1 MGKGG
6 GGSQGNQTT
15 STAYNTNIP
24 QYAQPYVENMLGAT
38 QKQLFNTRDV
48 AGTPGTRTQTG
59 VDENNNPVYSTTEAT
74 PGYTELT
81 GFKQYQPYSANPSD
95 YVAGFSPL
103 QQRGFDS
110 IADMQVAPQIAM
122 GTDWANKGAQGGINS
137 APIAYNYGAQG
148 SQAGQQGLG
157 IGTTGGLEYG
167 GRATDLAGANI
178 GVGAAGMGAGMG
190 YGQAAQN
197 PNAVRGY
204 MNPYLQA
211 SLQPQLQEIQ
221 RQYGITGTQ
230 QQSDATKAGAF
241 GGSREALMA
250 AENQRNKN
258 IAMNQ
263 VIGQGYNNAYNLAN
277 QNMQAA
283 SQLGMQGAQSGLAGL
298 QGANQSYATG
308 LQGVNTA
315 LAGTAQG
322 MQGAQTGL
330 AGVQGAQAGYGLSI
344 QGANAL
350 NALANTQ
357 YNQEMGIAQAQ
368 LGAGAQ
374 QQQYQQQIIN
384 QGVQDYANAQ
394 QYPLMQLGT
403 MSNMLRGLPMQAQT
417 TNQYMAAPNQLTQ
430 GIGAA
435 GSLAYMNSAMQP
447 RTAAKGGIMQA
458 FDVGGAVKANLE
470 NMSLQ
475 QLQQYKSQSASPEA
489 KRMTDE
495 LIREKMMEAQLQK
508 QQPQRMAGGGIT
520 AVKRFQNSGE
530 VTLVPG
536 RGTGRVD
543 RDTPQSDTVAQFN
556 ELERR
561 NLNPNNTN
569 SIPVTTAPPV
579 AEPIPVSA
587 PPVLASAPLP
597 ATVSAPPVPAPAP
610 APAPAEAVVPPVATT
625 PPVVSAR
632 QLNNEANP
640 PMGDLERY
648 LKTLPPEIQ
657 EAFGPKDTD
666 KSIKDYMKER
676 TADKAEL
683 VGENKGLQDYRAKE
697 QARLANIGDEE
708 RRQNQMLIAKAFANW
723 GTKPGST
730 LLAMVSAMKESIPD
744 FIENDKAQR
753 KARSE
758 LDKSIYEID
767 NAVRLEK
774 LGDYDA
780 ATKLK
785 EKAADRTEKRYSEII
800 GFMKGERSNAAQIA
814 AANASAG
821 GRNLAKTQA
830 LYTSEG
836 TALTTL
842 AKATG
847 KDIFESPNFLQHQN
861 TLASLPSLPNS
872 PSNQAAI
879 KKAQDQINA
888 AKETYANTM
897 RPYVNR
903 FKSAHIALH
912 DDGGVNFNEDQYL
925 YPKGKPATPRVQ
937 FGSL

>member
-38 QKQLFNTRDV
+38 QKQLFNTREV
-48 AGTPGTRTQTG
+48 AGTPGTRTQSG
-59 VDENNNPVYSTTEAT
+59 VDENNNPIYSTTEAT

-167 GRATDLAGANI
+167 GKATDLAGANI

-520 AVKRFQNSGE
+520 AVKRFQSGE
-530 VTLVPG
+530 RVTADKNAALLQALKFSTADGIPINQVNQQPI
-536 RGTGRVD
+536 
-543 RDTPQSDTVAQFN
+543 SDPTSV
-556 ELERR
+556 
-561 NLNPNNTN
+561 
-569 SIPVTTAPPV
+569 PVTTAPPV
-579 AEPIPVSA
+579 AEAIPVPA

-597 ATVSAPPVPAPAP
+597 ATASTPPAPAP

-640 PMGDLERY
+640 PMGELERY

-800 GFMKGERSNAAQIA
+800 GFMKGERSNAAQLA

-830 LYTSEG
+830 LYTSESN
-836 TALTTL
+836 AL
-842 AKATG
+842 KGREQIVG
-847 KDIFESPNFLQHQN
+847 KEIFGSDEFKMHQN
-861 TLASLPSLPNS
+861 TLASMQNLPNN

-879 KKAQDQINA
+879 KKAQDAINA

-897 RPYVNR
+897 RPYVDR
-903 FKSAHIALH
+903 FKSAHSALH
-912 DDGGVNFNEDQYL
+912 DDSGVNFNEDQYL

>member
-1 MGKGG
+1 
-6 GGSQGNQTT
+6 
-15 STAYNTNIP
+15 
-24 QYAQPYVENMLGAT
+24 MLGAT

-48 AGTPGTRTQTG
+48 AGTPGTRTQSG
-59 VDENNNPVYSTTEAT
+59 VDENNNPIYSTTEAT

-81 GFKQYQPYSANPSD
+81 GFKPYQPYSANPSD

-110 IADMQVAPQIAM
+110 IENMQVAPQIAM

-157 IGTTGGLEYG
+157 IGTAGGLEYG
-167 GRATDLAGANI
+167 GKATDLAGANI

-263 VIGQGYNNAYNLAN
+263 VIGQGYNNAYNVAN

-368 LGAGAQ
+368 LGAGGQ

-394 QYPLMQLGT
+394 QYPMMQLGT

-470 NMSLQ
+470 DMSLQ
-475 QLQQYKSQSASPEA
+475 QLQQYKSRSASPEA

-508 QQPQRMAGGGIT
+508 QQPQRMARGGIT
-520 AVKRFQNSGE
+520 DVKRFQSG
-530 VTLVPG
+530 
-536 RGTGRVD
+536 GTGTADKNAALLQALGFSTKDGIPINQVNRQ
-543 RDTPQSDTVAQFN
+543 PISDPTSV
-556 ELERR
+556 
-561 NLNPNNTN
+561 
-569 SIPVTTAPPV
+569 PVTTAPPV
-579 AEPIPVSA
+579 AEAIPVPA

-597 ATVSAPPVPAPAP
+597 TSAPPAETPRTLAPVVVTAPPEPPAA
-610 APAPAEAVVPPVATT
+610 T

-632 QLNNEANP
+632 QPNNEANP
-640 PMGDLERY
+640 PTSSLEQY

-657 EAFGPKDTD
+657 EAFGPKEAN
-666 KSIKDYMKER
+666 KSIRDYMQER

-697 QARLANIGDEE
+697 QAKLANIGDEE

-730 LLAMVSAMKESIPD
+730 LLAFVGAMKDAVPD
-744 FIENDKAQR
+744 FIENDKAQK
-753 KARSE
+753 KARNE

-767 NAVRLEK
+767 NAMRLEK

-800 GFMKGERSNAAQIA
+800 GFVKGERSNAAQLA

-821 GRNLAKTQA
+821 GRNLTKTQA

-836 TALTTL
+836 NALKTL
-842 AKATG
+842 AQTTG
-847 KDIFESPNFLQHQN
+847 REIFGSDEFKMHQN
-861 TLASLPSLPNS
+861 TLASLPNLPNS

-879 KKAQDQINA
+879 KKAQDAINA

-897 RPYVNR
+897 RPYVDR
-903 FKSAHIALH
+903 FKSAHAALH